1 MQGEIASVN
10 VSLEK
15 GTVKKPVQC
24 ITVGRLGIRED
35 AHAGDWHRQIS
46 LLSEES
52 ITLFSRQMDRE
63 CSAGEFAENI
73 TTRGIDLLQVAPLD
87 RLQIGTVEL
96 EVTQI
101 GKHCHGDSCAIFQA
115 VGKCVMPKEGIFC
128 RVLQEG
134 EIKPGEAID
143 FRPRPLS
150 IEVVTLS
157 DRASSGSYSDR
168 SGPRLQKHLMEH
180 FRESRWHLEVTREI
194 LPDDETMLKEK
205 LLSTR
210 KGGVD
215 FLFTCGGTGIG
226 QRDITPDVVVEQSD
240 RLIPGIMDAIRIKYG
255 GKNIHALISRSIA
268 TLMGNTIVFTL
279 PGSIKAVDEYMEEL
293 LPLLEHLLL
302 MRHGIDAH

>member
-1 MQGEIASVN
+1 
-10 VSLEK
+10 
-15 GTVKKPVQC
+15 
-24 ITVGRLGIRED
+24 
-35 AHAGDWHRQIS
+35 
-46 LLSEES
+46 
-52 ITLFSRQMDRE
+52 
-63 CSAGEFAENI
+63 
-73 TTRGIDLLQVAPLD
+73 
-87 RLQIGTVEL
+87 
-96 EVTQI
+96 
-101 GKHCHGDSCAIFQA
+101 
-115 VGKCVMPKEGIFC
+115 
-128 RVLQEG
+128 
-134 EIKPGEAID
+134 
-143 FRPRPLS
+143 
-150 IEVVTLS
+150 
-157 DRASSGSYSDR
+157 
-168 SGPRLQKHLMEH
+168 
-180 FRESRWHLEVTREI
+180 
-194 LPDDETMLKEK
+194 MLKEK